1 MKKCSFLVY
10 SHNFSLGIN
19 LSRYI
24 LLAKPLEKIVLTLIC
39 VSWITVW
46 TFLLTLIQPLEEC
59 IDPNLGREYL
69 LCEYNRDEESYRSP
83 WSNEYYP
90 PLEGGYFPS
99 DDLRKLEIGANELL
113 DAYRSS

>member
-1 MKKCSFLVY
+1 MDLC
-10 SHNFSLGIN
+10 
-19 LSRYI
+19 
-24 LLAKPLEKIVLTLIC
+24 
-39 VSWITVW
+39 
-46 TFLLTLIQPLEEC
+46 LTLIQPLEEC
-59 IDPNLGREYL
+59 VDPNLGREYL

-90 PLEGGYFPS
+90 PLEGGYFPL